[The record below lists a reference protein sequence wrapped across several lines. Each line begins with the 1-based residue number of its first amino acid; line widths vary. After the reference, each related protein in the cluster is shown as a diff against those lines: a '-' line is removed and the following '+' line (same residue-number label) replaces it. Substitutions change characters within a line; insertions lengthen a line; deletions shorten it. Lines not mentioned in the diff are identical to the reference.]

1 MGKLVRT
8 ISQDGGILC
17 CAMDSTDIAYRSE
30 QIHRTSAVVTAGLGR
45 LLTAA
50 SMMGCMLKG
59 EDNSVTLRIQADGPA
74 GNLIA
79 VSDSRGNVRGCVD
92 NPVVELELNQ
102 FGKLDVSGA
111 VGKNG
116 MLYVVKDLGLKEPYV
131 GQVPL
136 VSGEIAEDITNYFAV
151 SEQIPTVCGLGV
163 LVNPNL
169 TVQAA
174 GGFLVQLLPG
184 ASEETIARLE
194 ENVRSLEPV
203 SKMLANGSTPQQIA
217 FRVLDGFAP
226 QVLDEFNTEYRC
238 DCSRAR
244 VERALLSMGRGEL
257 EDMAQEREVTQVEC
271 HFCEKVYSF
280 TSKDLRELA
289 KN

>member
-1 MGKLVRT
+1 MMECYGK
-8 ISQDGGILC
+8 ISTDDIQDGGILC

-116 MLYVVKDLGLKEPYV
+116 MLYVVSLGLKGPMWARFHCYP
-131 GQVPL
+131 G
-136 VSGEIAEDITNYFAV
+136 N
-151 SEQIPTVCGLGV
+151 CGGYH
-163 LVNPNL
+163 
-169 TVQAA
+169 
-174 GGFLVQLLPG
+174 QL
-184 ASEETIARLE
+184 
-194 ENVRSLEPV
+194 
-203 SKMLANGSTPQQIA
+203 
-217 FRVLDGFAP
+217 
-226 QVLDEFNTEYRC
+226 
-238 DCSRAR
+238 
-244 VERALLSMGRGEL
+244 
-257 EDMAQEREVTQVEC
+257 
-271 HFCEKVYSF
+271 FC
-280 TSKDLRELA
+280 RQ
-289 KN
+289 

>member
-1 MGKLVRT
+1 MVIR
-8 ISQDGGILC
+8 
-17 CAMDSTDIAYRSE
+17 
-30 QIHRTSAVVTAGLGR
+30 
-45 LLTAA
+45 
-50 SMMGCMLKG
+50 
-59 EDNSVTLRIQADGPA
+59 
-74 GNLIA
+74 
-79 VSDSRGNVRGCVD
+79 
-92 NPVVELELNQ
+92 
-102 FGKLDVSGA
+102 
-111 VGKNG
+111 
-116 MLYVVKDLGLKEPYV
+116 
-131 GQVPL
+131 
-136 VSGEIAEDITNYFAV
+136 EIAEDITNYFAV